1 MPQLNPTT
9 SATQLAAAAVAV
21 AATTPWRS
29 ITPHASA
36 MAIFSICSVSLPLS
50 VHPTDAANPSRS
62 ISSQLP
68 VPEMRIRVWEYE
80 NLRESA
86 KA

>member
-9 SATQLAAAAVAV
+9 SATQLAAVAV

-29 ITPHASA
+29 ITPHAPA

-50 VHPTDAANPSRS
+50 VHPTDAANPFRS